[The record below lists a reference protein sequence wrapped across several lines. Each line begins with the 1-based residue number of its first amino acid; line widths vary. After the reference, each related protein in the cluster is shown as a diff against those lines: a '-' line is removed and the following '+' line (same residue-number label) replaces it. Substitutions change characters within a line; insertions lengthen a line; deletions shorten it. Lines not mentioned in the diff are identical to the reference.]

1 MAKCQSRRKELAM
14 EYVKPEVVIL
24 GEAKEI
30 IEHVGMKPRM
40 ASIDPHQNRGFFN
53 PAYDLDE

>member
-1 MAKCQSRRKELAM
+1 MAKCEPRRKELTM

-24 GEAKEI
+24 GEAKAV
-30 IEHVGMKPRM
+30 IEHVGIKPRM
-40 ASIDPHQNRGFFN
+40 AIMDPHQNRGFFN